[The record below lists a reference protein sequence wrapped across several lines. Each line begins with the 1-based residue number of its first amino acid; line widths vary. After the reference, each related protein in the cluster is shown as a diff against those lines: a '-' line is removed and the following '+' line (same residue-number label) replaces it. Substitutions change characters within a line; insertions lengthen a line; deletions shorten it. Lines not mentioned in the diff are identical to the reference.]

1 MQKQSNL
8 NTILSNN
15 QNSLISSAK
24 DSININKLS
33 LDINENNN
41 NIEKI
46 ETLNNSM
53 VKPQIE
59 KSQKENEDNLY
70 YDKIVRK
77 NKYIYL
83 SIIIYL
89 YSLRKN

>member
-15 QNSLISSAK
+15 QNSLVSSVK

-41 NIEKI
+41 NIEKV